1 MRQVQ
6 SSPQRSL
13 FDGGSM
19 SARLTGWAMLGFAA
33 IARRRSAKPGTR
45 TWYSSPQDEQNF
57 HWRER

>member
-13 FDGGSM
+13 FGGGIAP
-19 SARLTGWAMLGFAA
+19 ARLSGWILLGLAA
-33 IARRRSAKPGTR
+33 IAQRRSAKPGTR
-45 TWYSSPQDEQNF
+45 TWYSSPQDEKNF